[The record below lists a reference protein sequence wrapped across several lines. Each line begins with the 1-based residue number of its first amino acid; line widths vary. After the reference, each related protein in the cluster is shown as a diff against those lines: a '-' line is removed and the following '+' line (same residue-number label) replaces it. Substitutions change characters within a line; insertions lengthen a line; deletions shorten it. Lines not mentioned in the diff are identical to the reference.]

1 MTTKKIEWKPII
13 FENKENNAPYWWEY
27 KNQKLFI
34 PISYIDMRIDWDN
47 KRYTFDKVD
56 EYPTIYDMIANGE
69 DIKCVYP
76 YDECDSPIYKSYYFN
91 PQNVVYFFKRKG
103 YNVTIDA
110 IEHNYN
116 AWLNDYKSGYRD
128 EVNGYHLF
136 TPCACNPLQF
146 RLSTLHPTA
155 SDWQKTYVC

>member
-1 MTTKKIEWKPII
+1 MATKKIEWKEIN

-34 PISYIDMRIDWDN
+34 PRYYGIRIDWDN

-56 EYPTIYDMIANGE
+56 EYPTINDMIGNGE
-69 DIKCVYP
+69 DIKCVFP
-76 YDECDSPIYKSYYFN
+76 YDECDSPIYKSHNLN
-91 PQNVVYFFKRKG
+91 PQNVVDFFKRKG

-110 IEHNYN
+110 VEHNYN

-136 TPCACNPLQF
+136 TPCGCNPLQF

-155 SDWQKTYVC
+155 SDWQETYEC